1 MTPSE
6 IVELVRQVN
15 ATWPNNRPVPPEA
28 LPIWHEDLAD
38 QPTEYVRAAFAA
50 YRRLGREF
58 PPSAAEL
65 RRLATELVNP
75 VPTFEQTWAAIATA
89 IRRWGI
95 YRPEPALAELAR
107 LPLAVELVQA
117 MGGWQQV
124 CLGGTDE
131 YRPTDPGVWRSQAE
145 HAFRALVEQDRLARA
160 VADLPPPH
168 SEPPRH
174 RLEEAVA
181 ALAKARSLASPPL
194 PPKAQEVKPS

>member
-1 MTPSE
+1 MTPSG

-38 QPTEYVRAAFAA
+38 QPTEHVRAAFAA

-65 RRLATELVNP
+65 RRLATELAHP
-75 VPTFEQTWAAIATA
+75 TPTFERTWAAIATA

-124 CLGGTDE
+124 CLGGPDE
-131 YRPTDPGVWRSQAE
+131 YRPTEPGVWRSQAE

-160 VADLPPPH
+160 VADLPLARPEPPH
-168 SEPPRH
+168 H
-174 RLEEAVA
+174 RLGDAVA
-181 ALAKARSLASPPL
+181 ALATTRSLAPP
-194 PPKAQEVKPS
+194 PPCTNAQEVEP